1 MGLTEVGLTEV
12 GLTEVGLTGA
22 SLTEVG
28 LTGVGLTGIS
38 QIQHKDLDCRHSLPI
53 FLVDW
58 GNCVMMILTENVL
71 HHHLWL
77 DLLLLVII
85 VLLVPLTRLLWR
97 MMNWGPSSSFGKRI
111 LLPWRKMNWRSS
123 SSGKRKVTG
132 LSSWKKMVTAE
143 LEMLTVRLEGL
154 AEWKPELLNLRE

>member
-1 MGLTEVGLTEV
+1 M
-12 GLTEVGLTGA
+12 
-22 SLTEVG
+22 
-28 LTGVGLTGIS
+28 GLTGIS

-53 FLVDW
+53 VLVDW
-58 GNCVMMILTENVL
+58 GICVMMILTENVL

-85 VLLVPLTRLLWR
+85 VLLMPLTRLLWR
-97 MMNWGPSSSFGKRI
+97 MMNWRPSSSGKRI

-132 LSSWKKMVTAE
+132 LSSWKKMVTE
-143 LEMLTVRLEGL
+143 ELTVRLEGP
-154 AEWKPELLNLRE
+154 AEWKPELLNSRE